1 MAQAPFIGYHRA
13 NLGRWNVNATFAG
26 AVRMRRSTALLPI
39 LFFLGGGVMAQ
50 EPAPKP
56 RLIAPNQFPVYPS
69 GEEGAIAKRTAIVIP
84 TKERPYG
91 NCDRASRLWLTCLNA
106 TAELSD
112 SLIDQAE
119 MRVRGALA
127 LRTDVSSFMRVTFAK
142 ALVQADSQWRTL
154 RDYECSELVL
164 LEKGFRAQPYELRL
178 TCRIRH
184 NLDRAEELLSRYGF
198 EGLRPPPARSPAP

>member
-1 MAQAPFIGYHRA
+1 
-13 NLGRWNVNATFAG
+13 
-26 AVRMRRSTALLPI
+26 MRRQTTLLLI
-39 LFFLGGGVMAQ
+39 LSLLGGGATAQ
-50 EPAPKP
+50 EPGPRP
-56 RLIAPNQFPVYPS
+56 RLIAPDQFPAYPS
-69 GEEGAIAKRTAIVIP
+69 GEEGAIAKRTAIILP

-106 TAELSD
+106 TAGLSD

-119 MRVRGALA
+119 TRVRAAIA
-127 LRTDVSSFMRVTFAK
+127 LRTDVSSFMRDTFAK
-142 ALVQADSQWRTL
+142 ALIQADTQWRTL

-184 NLDRAEELLSRYGF
+184 NLDRAEELWSRYGF
-198 EGLRPPPARSPAP
+198 EGPQLAPARSPVP